1 MFHRSIAKRS
11 RRFSR
16 CTLTTTSSPVRSTAR
31 CTCQV
36 RVARWHEHALDD
48 LLAGAQPGAPA
59 PGIERCHQYLMTD
72 AISAHQRSS
81 GIGSHLG
88 KRGRGERLRVEALE
102 ELIDIK
108 SELVLDDLEC
118 SLCGEA
124 WHLVL
129 QLAQLFKHLI
139 GKQSEGQ
146 SEVIRGHQL
155 FKHLIGK
162 QSEGQSEA
170 LRNTIRGHQRP
181 SEAIGGTQRRHQ
193 RPSEA
198 LRGPQRPSEA
208 PAAR

>member
-1 MFHRSIAKRS
+1 MFHRSTAKRS

-81 GIGSHLG
+81 GIGAHLG

-146 SEVIRGHQL
+146 SE
-155 FKHLIGK
+155 
-162 QSEGQSEA
+162 A

-208 PAAR
+208 PSAR

>member
-1 MFHRSIAKRS
+1 
-11 RRFSR
+11 
-16 CTLTTTSSPVRSTAR
+16 
-31 CTCQV
+31 
-36 RVARWHEHALDD
+36 
-48 LLAGAQPGAPA
+48 
-59 PGIERCHQYLMTD
+59 MTD

-81 GIGSHLG
+81 GIGAHLG

-146 SEVIRGHQL
+146 SE
-155 FKHLIGK
+155 
-162 QSEGQSEA
+162 A

-208 PAAR
+208 IRGHQRPSEAIRGHQRPSEAPSAR